1 MFGSNG
7 AVGLGTTLPVAASW
21 GAAVL
26 GEGCFGQHNAADDRR
41 PPPDAERD
49 VDALAT
55 TVAIAA
61 ASASDLVRDLLDIPF
76 RLRRF
81 RSSRRAK

>member
-1 MFGSNG
+1 M
-7 AVGLGTTLPVAASW
+7 PPMIAA
-21 GAAVL
+21 
-26 GEGCFGQHNAADDRR
+26 
-41 PPPDAERD
+41 PDAERN

-61 ASASDLVRDLLDIPF
+61 ASAAVVVLDLLDNRF
-76 RLRRF
+76 GLRRF